1 MEMDRETIEAV
12 KKIED
17 VEFEEHIRPRKLEEF
32 VGQEKIREKLSL
44 FIKAALHRNEPM
56 DHTLLYGPPGLGKTT
71 LAHIIAYE
79 MGSTIRIT
87 SGPAIER
94 AGDLAAILTNLE
106 EKEVLFIDE
115 IHRLNKQVEEI
126 LYSAMEDFKLDI
138 VLGKGPSA
146 RTIRLDIPRF
156 TLVGATTRTGLVN
169 APLLSRFGIV
179 ERLDFYTPEE
189 LQKIILRSARILKV
203 EINID
208 AAFEIAKRARG
219 TPRIANRLLRRVRD
233 FAQIKGDGI
242 ITLEIAR
249 DSLELLEIDELGL
262 TKIDREILETIVEK
276 FSGGPVGLSTLAA
289 SISEEVDTIS
299 EVYEPYLLQ
308 MGLIGRTPRGRIATP
323 LAYKHL
329 GKKKFGLFPEG
340 QK

>member
-1 MEMDRETIEAV
+1 MDREAIEAI
-12 KKIED
+12 KKSED
-17 VEFEEHIRPRKLEEF
+17 IEFEENIRPRRLEEF
-32 VGQEKIREKLSL
+32 IGQEKIREKLSL
-44 FIKAALHRNEPM
+44 FIKAALKRNEPM

-79 MGSTIRIT
+79 MGSDIRVT

-106 EKEVLFIDE
+106 EREVLFIDE

-179 ERLDFYTPEE
+179 ERLDFYTSKE
-189 LQKIILRSARILKV
+189 LKEIILRSARILKV
-203 EINID
+203 EIHED
-208 AAFEIAKRARG
+208 AAFEIAKRSRG

-233 FAQIKGDGI
+233 FAQIKGDGV
-242 ITLEIAR
+242 ITFDIAK

-262 TKIDREILETIVEK
+262 TKIDREILKTIVDK
-276 FSGGPVGLSTLAA
+276 FGGGPVGLGTLAA
-289 SISEEVDTIS
+289 SVSEEVDTIS

-308 MGLIGRTPRGRIATP
+308 IGLIGRTPRGRVATP
-323 LAYKHL
+323 LTYKHL
-329 GKKKFGLFPEG
+329 GKKRFSLFGEG
-340 QK
+340 EK

>member
-1 MEMDRETIEAV
+1 MDRETIEAI
-12 KKIED
+12 KKTED
-17 VEFEEHIRPRKLEEF
+17 IEFEENIRPRKLKEF
-32 VGQEKIREKLSL
+32 IGQEKIKEKLSL
-44 FIKAALHRNEPM
+44 FIEAALQRKEPM

-79 MGSTIRIT
+79 MGSDIRIT

-189 LQKIILRSARILKV
+189 LKEIILRSARILKV
-203 EINID
+203 EIEDD
-208 AAFEIAKRARG
+208 AAFEIAKRSRG

-233 FAQIKGDGI
+233 FAQIKGNGT
-242 ITLEIAR
+242 ITLNVAR

-262 TKIDREILETIVEK
+262 TKIDREILETIVDK
-276 FSGGPVGLSTLAA
+276 FGGGPVGLGTLAA

-308 MGLIGRTPRGRIATP
+308 IGLIGRTPRGRIATP
-323 LAYKHL
+323 LTYKHL
-329 GKKKFGLFPEG
+329 GKKKFGFFAEG
-340 QK
+340 ER

>member
-1 MEMDRETIEAV
+1 MDREAVEATR
-12 KKIED
+12 KTED
-17 VEFEEHIRPRKLEEF
+17 IEFEENIRPRRLKEF
-32 VGQEKIREKLSL
+32 IGQEKIREKLSL
-44 FIKAALHRNEPM
+44 FIKAALQRGEPM

-79 MGSTIRIT
+79 MGSDIRIT

-146 RTIRLDIPRF
+146 RTIRLDIPKF

-179 ERLDFYTPEE
+179 ERLDFYSADE
-189 LQKIILRSARILKV
+189 LKEIVLRSAKILKV
-203 EINID
+203 EIRDD
-208 AAFEIAKRARG
+208 AAFEIAKRSRG

-233 FAQIKGDGI
+233 FAQIRGDGV
-242 ITLEIAR
+242 ITLDIAR
-249 DSLELLEIDELGL
+249 DSLELLEIDDLGL
-262 TKIDREILETIVEK
+262 TKIDREILKTIVDK
-276 FSGGPVGLSTLAA
+276 FAGGPVGLSTLAA

-323 LAYKHL
+323 LTYKHL
-329 GKKKFGLFPEG
+329 GKKRFGLFSEEE
-340 QK
+340 K

>member
-1 MEMDRETIEAV
+1 MDRETVEATR
-12 KKIED
+12 KTED
-17 VEFEEHIRPRKLEEF
+17 VEFEENIRPRRLKEF
-32 VGQEKIREKLSL
+32 IGQEKIREKLNL
-44 FIKAALHRNEPM
+44 FIKAALQRGEPM

-79 MGSTIRIT
+79 MGSDIRIT

-189 LQKIILRSARILKV
+189 LKKIVLRSAKILKV
-203 EINID
+203 EIESD
-208 AAFEIAKRARG
+208 AAFEIAKRSRG

-233 FAQIKGDGI
+233 FAQIRGNGI
-242 ITLEIAR
+242 VTLEIAK

-262 TKIDREILETIVEK
+262 TKIDREILKTIIDK
-276 FSGGPVGLSTLAA
+276 FAGGPVGLSTLAA
-289 SISEEVDTIS
+289 SVSEEVDTIS

-323 LAYKHL
+323 LTYKHL
-329 GKKKFGLFPEG
+329 GKKRFGIFSGEER
-340 QK
+340 

>member
-1 MEMDRETIEAV
+1 MNKEDIEAI
-12 KKIED
+12 KKPED
-17 VEFEEHIRPRKLEEF
+17 IEFEENIRPKKLDEF
-32 VGQEKIREKLSL
+32 IGQKKIKEKLSL
-44 FIKAALHRNEPM
+44 FIKAAIRRGESV

-79 MGSTIRIT
+79 IGTDIRVT

-146 RTIRLDIPRF
+146 RTIRLDLPRF

-169 APLLSRFGIV
+169 APLLSRFGII
-179 ERLDFYTPEE
+179 ERLDFYKPEE
-189 LQKIILRSARILKV
+189 LKDIILRAARILKV
-203 EINID
+203 EILED
-208 AAFEIAKRARG
+208 AAYEIAKRSRG

-233 FAQIKGDGI
+233 FAQIKGDGV
-242 ITLEIAR
+242 ITLQVAK

-262 TKIDREILETIVEK
+262 TKMDREILETIVDK
-276 FSGGPVGLSTLAA
+276 FAGGPVGLSTLAA
-289 SISEEVDTIS
+289 SLSEEVDTIT

-308 MGLIGRTPRGRIATP
+308 IGLIGRTPRGRIATP
-323 LAYKHL
+323 LTYKHL
-329 GKKKFGLFPEG
+329 GKKRFALLEG
-340 QK
+340 GEK

>member
-1 MEMDRETIEAV
+1 MDRETIEAV
-12 KKIED
+12 KKTED
-17 VEFEEHIRPRKLEEF
+17 IEFEENIRPRRLKEF
-32 VGQEKIREKLSL
+32 IGQEKIREKLSL
-44 FIKAALHRNEPM
+44 FIKAAIQRGEPM

-79 MGSTIRIT
+79 MDSDIRIT

-189 LQKIILRSARILKV
+189 LKEIILRSAKILKV
-203 EINID
+203 EIQSD
-208 AAFEIAKRARG
+208 AAFEIAKRSRG

-233 FAQIKGDGI
+233 FAQIRGDGI
-242 ITLEIAR
+242 ITLEIAK

-262 TKIDREILETIVEK
+262 TKIDREILKTIVDK
-276 FSGGPVGLSTLAA
+276 FAGGPVGLSTLAA
-289 SISEEVDTIS
+289 SVSEEVDTIS

-323 LAYKHL
+323 LTYKHL
-329 GKKKFGLFPEG
+329 GKKRFGIFSEEER
-340 QK
+340 

>member
-1 MEMDRETIEAV
+1 MDRETIEAV

-17 VEFEEHIRPRKLEEF
+17 VEFEENIRPRRLEEF

-208 AAFEIAKRARG
+208 AAFEIARRARG

-233 FAQIKGDGI
+233 FAQIKGDGT
-242 ITLEIAR
+242 ITLEIAK

-262 TKIDREILETIVEK
+262 TKIDREILETIVDK

-289 SISEEVDTIS
+289 SVSEEVDTIS

-323 LAYKHL
+323 LTYKHL
-329 GKKKFGLFPEG
+329 GKKKFGLFQEG

>member
-1 MEMDRETIEAV
+1 MNREDIEAI
-12 KKIED
+12 KKPED
-17 VEFEEHIRPRKLEEF
+17 IEFEENIRPKRLDEF
-32 VGQEKIREKLSL
+32 IGQKKIKEKLSL
-44 FIKAALHRNEPM
+44 FIKAAIKRGESV

-79 MGSTIRIT
+79 IGADIRVT

-94 AGDLAAILTNLE
+94 AGDLAAILTNLD

-146 RTIRLDIPRF
+146 RTIRLDLPKF

-169 APLLSRFGIV
+169 APLLSRFGII
-179 ERLDFYTPEE
+179 ERLDFYKPEE
-189 LQKIILRSARILKV
+189 LKDIILRAARILKV
-203 EINID
+203 KILED
-208 AAFEIAKRARG
+208 AAFEIAKRSRG

-233 FAQIKGDGI
+233 FAEIKGDGV
-242 ITLEIAR
+242 ITLQVAR

-262 TKIDREILETIVEK
+262 TKMDREILKTIIDK
-276 FSGGPVGLSTLAA
+276 FAGGPVGLSTLAA
-289 SISEEVDTIS
+289 SLSEEVDTIT

-308 MGLIGRTPRGRIATP
+308 IGLIGRTPRGRIATP
-323 LAYKHL
+323 LTYKHL
-329 GKKKFGLFPEG
+329 GKKRFVFLEG
-340 QK
+340 KDK